1 MSERKEQCKEISNCF
16 TNTKEFPISRVRDIA
31 NECGINIYR
40 NRKELCDAISKK
52 MSEKNMDLKTFLNK
66 LPKDLRNLVLEK
78 VDKPLTIHKNFKK
91 EFISRL
97 NFRDIHGIHVVDG
110 RPTILKWN
118 GYLKRILK
126 DIRSE
131 SGSGKTHD
139 LVFTIQSSTELYD
152 KPSWKNYNF
161 KNIIKDYK
169 VILMAFGIKGNF
181 KIRYSS
187 LYDNKE
193 LRKLKNTLLKNNPKR
208 KFSNFPDLG
217 SVEIIKP
224 PIPTL
229 LYDLVLEN
237 VKFLNCTETK
247 DSILMTNRDMDNPM
261 RLGLYQ
267 NMYINM
273 VQLHGENKKILICN
287 NV

>member
-1 MSERKEQCKEISNCF
+1 
-16 TNTKEFPISRVRDIA
+16 
-31 NECGINIYR
+31 
-40 NRKELCDAISKK
+40 
-52 MSEKNMDLKTFLNK
+52 
-66 LPKDLRNLVLEK
+66 
-78 VDKPLTIHKNFKK
+78 
-91 EFISRL
+91 
-97 NFRDIHGIHVVDG
+97 VDG